1 MEIMIFISMMTTT
14 TKPLT
19 PKRNKIINM
28 AKLKN
33 KYKREEKELIDSM
46 LKSGNKTFITRIEL
60 IETSKIKG
68 HQIYECKY
76 VDGGVKKQVNIIAA
90 DITDAVSKL
99 EALVGFGMPQQA
111 ANLMLGS
118 EKFNLD
124 K

>member
-1 MEIMIFISMMTTT
+1 
-14 TKPLT
+14 
-19 PKRNKIINM
+19 M

-46 LKSGNKTFITRIEL
+46 LKSGNRTFITCIEL

-76 VDGGVKKQVNIIAA
+76 VDSGVKKQVNIIAA
-90 DITDAVSKL
+90 DITDAVGKL

-118 EKFNLD
+118 ERFNLD

>member
-1 MEIMIFISMMTTT
+1 
-14 TKPLT
+14 
-19 PKRNKIINM
+19 M

-33 KYKREEKELIDSM
+33 KYKREEQELIDSM

-68 HQIYECKY
+68 HQIYECRY
-76 VDGGVKKQVNIIAA
+76 VDNGTKKQVNIIAV
-90 DITDAVSKL
+90 DITDAVGKL
-99 EALVGFGMPQQA
+99 EAMVGFGLPQQA
-111 ANLMLGS
+111 ANYMLSS